1 MTNHDFKASHNS
13 FNLKK
18 REMIVPGI
26 CNFLNYN
33 LWFICQKVSQ
43 KSRALWT
50 DKRFMRL
57 RSSRRNIKP
66 FISIHYIC
74 SIVWQ
79 LGNVQMHQVYEIFI
93 LWIKLNLKSR
103 TSCFRQE
110 MSQFDCRSSVQAL
123 SVPIGLFKFKLPNMN
138 LKIQLLFSR
147 KHLLQ
152 SWGKHCVAKK
162 RRATRWKI
170 ALLGRSLRRLRMRR
184 MLRMLGMATMSSYID
199 DDP

>member
-1 MTNHDFKASHNS
+1 
-13 FNLKK
+13 
-18 REMIVPGI
+18 MIVPGI

-79 LGNVQMHQVYEIFI
+79 LGNVQMHQVYEIFV

-103 TSCFRQE
+103 TSCFRQR
-110 MSQFDCRSSVQAL
+110 DVT
-123 SVPIGLFKFKLPNMN
+123 IGLRVKCSSPFSTNWTFKFKLPNMN
-138 LKIQLLFSR
+138 FKIQLLFSR

-152 SWGKHCVAKK
+152 SWGKHCVAKE
-162 RRATRWKI
+162 RRATRWTI
-170 ALLGRSLRRLRMRR
+170 ALLGRSW
-184 MLRMLGMATMSSYID
+184 GGWGWGGWW
-199 DDP
+199 

>member
-1 MTNHDFKASHNS
+1 
-13 FNLKK
+13 
-18 REMIVPGI
+18 MIVPGI

-93 LWIKLNLKSR
+93 TWRVKHPVFDK
-103 TSCFRQE
+103 E
-110 MSQFDCRSSVQAL
+110 MSQLDCMTSVEAL
-123 SVPIGLFKFKLPNMN
+123 SVPIGLFKFKLPNTN

-162 RRATRWKI
+162 RRATRWTI

>member
-1 MTNHDFKASHNS
+1 
-13 FNLKK
+13 
-18 REMIVPGI
+18 MIVPGI

-103 TSCFRQE
+103 TSCFRQR
-110 MSQFDCRSSVQAL
+110 DVT
-123 SVPIGLFKFKLPNMN
+123 IGLQVKCSSPFST
-138 LKIQLLFSR
+138 LLDFSNSNSPIWIS
-147 KHLLQ
+147 KYNFCFPGSIYFNPEESIVLQ
-152 SWGKHCVAKK
+152 K
-162 RRATRWKI
+162 REGRPG
-170 ALLGRSLRRLRMRR
+170 GRS
-184 MLRMLGMATMSSYID
+184 IC
-199 DDP
+199 

>member
-93 LWIKLNLKSR
+93 TWRVKHPVFDK
-103 TSCFRQE
+103 E
-110 MSQFDCRSSVQAL
+110 MSQLDCMTSVEAL

-162 RRATRWKI
+162 RRATRWTI